1 MSDSIKPFCLTVLNG
16 NSSNCGLKES
26 WYDKLSPILR
36 SEIPRLSVNPSGV
49 FYHCHNLTPLYDERG
64 SPLHKLALFG
74 KNDPLHAQLVKEI
87 YMLRPKININA
98 RDNVGNTALH
108 LASYA
113 GNYYVLLEL
122 LKMGAKIDTRDIAG
136 NTPIFECCARDLPV
150 DEDGNYFRFPKRHL
164 VEKRNNILKLL
175 RQPPRTYVKK
185 AEKNLL
191 SLVLNKLCEETNK
204 EFALGDKKDID
215 EILNSIGY

>member
-1 MSDSIKPFCLTVLNG
+1 M
-16 NSSNCGLKES
+16 
-26 WYDKLSPILR
+26 
-36 SEIPRLSVNPSGV
+36 
-49 FYHCHNLTPLYDERG
+49 
-64 SPLHKLALFG
+64 
-74 KNDPLHAQLVKEI
+74 
-87 YMLRPKININA
+87 
-98 RDNVGNTALH
+98 GNTALH

-164 VEKRNNILKLL
+164 MEKRNNILELL

-215 EILNSIGY
+215 EILNSIGIKLKNLIFLSFFIQNCLIIEINDFAHNSVGNKVQ